1 MITTLRTDYKRMTT
15 SKTQRESFRAHM
27 ISAVKKA
34 LAPSLVNDTYLSG
47 TNALLSE
54 PPSPFASSSEEAY
67 GTDQSTSEDE
77 LVDIDNDE
85 EEGFDDLD
93 SALTALEEAEID
105 IDIEGEEQR
114 KFPLKMTSSRM
125 NWNSLQAN
133 CPISMRLVAT
143 WPLLPLKKF
152 HNISLMLMIC

>member
-1 MITTLRTDYKRMTT
+1 M
-15 SKTQRESFRAHM
+15 
-27 ISAVKKA
+27 
-34 LAPSLVNDTYLSG
+34 APSLVNDTYLSG

-105 IDIEGEEQR
+105 IDIEGEEQKKIPVEDDEQPDELEQFAGELSDLDETGR
-114 KFPLKMTSSRM
+114 NMAFT
-125 NWNSLQAN
+125 
-133 CPISMRLVAT
+133 T
-143 WPLLPLKKF
+143 FKKF